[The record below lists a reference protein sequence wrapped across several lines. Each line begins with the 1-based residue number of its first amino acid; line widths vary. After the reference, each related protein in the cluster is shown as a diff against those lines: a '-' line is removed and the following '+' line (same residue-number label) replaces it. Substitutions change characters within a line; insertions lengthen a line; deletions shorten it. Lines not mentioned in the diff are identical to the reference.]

1 MCRME
6 FEAGEDVRLLPCSHV
21 YHPDCIGQWLHINKV
36 LLLACSLHCLE
47 CICFP
52 HTTFIL
58 LLQAAEYNQHVLSC
72 LHAIATHDGCM
83 SAKCWMERGRVLTE
97 RFSFGVTALFGAG
110 LPNLQPGS
118 NKTSWQVG

>member
-1 MCRME
+1 MALPAADVTCVGHAPGKEEEEQCAVCRME

-52 HTTFIL
+52 YTSFIL
-58 LLQAAEYNQHVLSC
+58 LLQAAEYN
-72 LHAIATHDGCM
+72 
-83 SAKCWMERGRVLTE
+83 
-97 RFSFGVTALFGAG
+97 
-110 LPNLQPGS
+110 
-118 NKTSWQVG
+118 